1 MRRAALLAPLAFL
14 AAACTAA
21 GKHSSGGVEHYNL
34 PGRTD
39 TLPFSHVVRVGDTFY
54 VAGTLGMDPATGT
67 PPADVEQEIRAML
80 DDFAKKL
87 ALVGLTMD
95 DLVST
100 EVYCTDPALYAQFNT
115 LYASYFK
122 GPPPARA
129 FIGSGPLLRGAHFEI
144 KGIAVRR

>member
-1 MRRAALLAPLAFL
+1 MRAQRLAALALLA
-14 AAACTAA
+14 A
-21 GKHSSGGVEHYNL
+21 GCASSGGVEHFNA

-39 TLPFSHVVRVGDTFY
+39 TLPFSHLVRVGDTYY
-54 VAGTLGMDPATGT
+54 VAGTLGIDPVTGT

-87 ALVGLTMD
+87 GLAGLAMD

-100 EVYCTDPALYAQFNT
+100 EVYCPDLSLYGKFNEI
-115 LYASYFK
+115 YATYFK

-129 FIGSGPLLRGAHFEI
+129 FIGSGPLLRGARFEI
-144 KGIAVRR
+144 KGVAARR